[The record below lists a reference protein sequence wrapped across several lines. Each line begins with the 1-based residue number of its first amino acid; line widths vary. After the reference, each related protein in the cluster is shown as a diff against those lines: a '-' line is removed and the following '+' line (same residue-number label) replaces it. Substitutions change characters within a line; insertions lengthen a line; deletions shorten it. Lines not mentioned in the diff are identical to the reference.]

1 MFSLGLLLLLSLVL
15 DKSGQN
21 VSILSSEDRIL
32 TYLDSDSITKDIL
45 VGVYNRPMTPQFK
58 SLLHL
63 SLNNLLISSEVMA
76 SINPNNSVDLQQAA
90 DSIQQENEELLNLLE
105 TQQERDKFKE
115 DYALLSTEIANA
127 VNLKYDTE
135 FVGGLVASADV
146 KESIASLLSMNEIQ
160 KPLRVHSFNTL
171 IHRFLGVLELSG
183 LDPMS
188 KYPGDDIDFS
198 KKYWSNMLKMYS
210 SSNRKFL
217 GTDTALS

>member
-1 MFSLGLLLLLSLVL
+1 
-15 DKSGQN
+15 
-21 VSILSSEDRIL
+21 
-32 TYLDSDSITKDIL
+32 
-45 VGVYNRPMTPQFK
+45 MTPQFK

-63 SLNNLLISSEVMA
+63 SLKNLLISSEVMA

-146 KESIASLLSMNEIQ
+146 KESI
-160 KPLRVHSFNTL
+160 PR
-171 IHRFLGVLELSG
+171 G
-183 LDPMS
+183 
-188 KYPGDDIDFS
+188 
-198 KKYWSNMLKMYS
+198 
-210 SSNRKFL
+210 
-217 GTDTALS
+217 

>member
-21 VSILSSEDRIL
+21 VSIPSLEDRIL
-32 TYLDSDSITKDIL
+32 TYLNSDSITKDIL

-115 DYALLSTEIANA
+115 DYALLSTEIA
-127 VNLKYDTE
+127 
-135 FVGGLVASADV
+135 
-146 KESIASLLSMNEIQ
+146 SLLSMNEIQ
-160 KPLRVHSFNTL
+160 KPLRVHSTSVSWGF
-171 IHRFLGVLELSG
+171 
-183 LDPMS
+183 
-188 KYPGDDIDFS
+188 
-198 KKYWSNMLKMYS
+198 
-210 SSNRKFL
+210 
-217 GTDTALS
+217 GTFWPRPYEQIPRG